1 MSRPRVCGPDV
12 IESKYPSVNE
22 EPSPRAWA
30 GHTHD
35 SHTVRHLGAVPA
47 CVGRTR
53 TLPIAVKTYLSR
65 PRVRGPD
72 MSREPAIWTQ
82 SEPSPR
88 AWAGH
93 SLTWANAVPDV
104 QHVSLRD
111 GRGITPTR

>member
-82 SEPSPR
+82 SAKQAEQ
-88 AWAGH
+88 AIAYG
-93 SLTWANAVPDV
+93 AVPACV
-104 QHVSLRD
+104 
-111 GRGITPTR
+111 GRTW